1 MNVNNVTLAKVGVK
15 PSQFPQGHEYLP
27 EFAFVGKS
35 NVGKSS
41 LINTMV
47 NRKKLARTSQNPGK
61 TRTINFYNIEDLLYF
76 VDLPGYGYAKISKSE
91 SEMWGKMIEGYLNNR
106 QALKCIVMLIDIRH
120 PMGKGDI
127 QMLDWLRFYG
137 HDIIIV
143 ATKADKLTRN
153 QLFKQKQLLKKEAG
167 VSEENFFT
175 FSSETRDGKEE
186 LWKRIMDYCNSDEQ
200 EFVEEEVENIEE

>member
-15 PSQFPQGHEYLP
+15 PAQFPGEHEYLP

-61 TRTINFYNIEDLLYF
+61 TRTINFYNVEDICYF

-91 SEMWGKMIEGYLNNR
+91 SETWGKMIEGYLNKR
-106 QALKCIVMLIDIRH
+106 QALRCIVLLVDIRH
-120 PMGKGDI
+120 PLGKGDK
-127 QMLDWLRFYG
+127 QMLEWLRFYG
-137 HDIIIV
+137 HDILIV

-153 QLFKQKQLLKKEAG
+153 QLFKQKQLLKKETG
-167 VSEENFFT
+167 VPEEKFLT

-186 LWKRIMDYCNSDEQ
+186 LWEKIMEYVNAEND
-200 EFVEEEVENIEE
+200 FLEEDN

>member
-15 PSQFPQGHEYLP
+15 PSQFPDVHEYLP

-47 NRKKLARTSQNPGK
+47 NRKKIARTSQNPGK
-61 TRTINFYNIEDLLYF
+61 TRTINFYNVEDMCYL

-91 SEMWGKMIEGYLNNR
+91 SQKWGKMVESYLNQR
-106 QALKCIVMLIDIRH
+106 DALQCIILLVDIRH
-120 PMGKGDI
+120 PLGKGDKE
-127 QMLDWLRFYG
+127 MLEWLKFYN

-153 QLFKQKQLLKKEAG
+153 QLFKQKQLLRKETGIA
-167 VSEENFFT
+167 EENFFT
-175 FSSETRDGKEE
+175 FSSMTRDGKEQ
-186 LWKRIMDYCNSDEQ
+186 LWDKIVSYIEADKEQ
-200 EFVEEEVENIEE
+200 

>member
-15 PSQFPQGHEYLP
+15 PSQFPGEHEYLP
-27 EFAFVGKS
+27 EFVFVGKS

-41 LINTMV
+41 LINTMI

-61 TRTINFYNIEDLLYF
+61 TRTINFYNIEDTCYF

-91 SEMWGKMIEGYLNNR
+91 SETWGKMIEGYLNKR
-106 QALKCIVMLIDIRH
+106 QALRCIVLLIDIRH
-120 PMGKGDI
+120 PLGKGDK
-127 QMLDWLRFYG
+127 QMLEWLRFYG

-153 QLFKQKQLLKKEAG
+153 QLFKQKQLLKKETG
-167 VSEENFFT
+167 ISEDKFLT
-175 FSSETRDGKEE
+175 FSSETRAGKEE
-186 LWKRIMDYCNSDEQ
+186 LWEKIMEY
-200 EFVEEEVENIEE
+200 VENENMME